1 MPCRIP
7 VASRVEFV
15 RGLRFHRGN
24 HHQHRPSDVQSLL
37 CHTLGNSN
45 VTSTGTVFNHIAA
58 AVILSNVD
66 DDDKGSDPP
75 AATSDN
81 LLFGIVFHFILGI
94 VLANPGLLAG
104 ITSHIAEFA
113 TIAAMDVLGRLHDAA
128 ALGSGLLCSAAA
140 AASNYARRG
149 SSAAFR
155 RGWGLRRWRWWV
167 QQRHGE

>member
-24 HHQHRPSDVQSLL
+24 HHQHRPSDVQPLR
-37 CHTLGNSN
+37 CHTRSNSN

-75 AATSDN
+75 AAASDN

-94 VLANPGLLAG
+94 VLANPGLLSA
-104 ITSHIAEFA
+104 ITSHVAEFA
-113 TIAAMDVLGRLHDAA
+113 TIAAMDVFGRLHDAA
-128 ALGSGLLCSAAA
+128 AFGSGLLCSASVL
-140 AASNYARRG
+140 ASNYARRCTP
-149 SSAAFR
+149 AALG
-155 RGWGLRRWRWWV
+155 RGWGLRGWRRWV